1 MIITRDMLIL
11 AKAGNEKA
19 TELILA
25 ALEPTLRRMATR
37 LAKHLDQ
44 DDVLQVARIKVWRGL
59 ALVELSRSERSIQG
73 YLLAIAA
80 NEMRE
85 EVRRDKVQRPRNF
98 SDCELLTRGRMP
110 GTEDIEM
117 VQDALLARDKRLAP
131 VVVPPSEA
139 LDRALSNVLRQYLKF
154 IRLEATIRGAHKA
167 LAARKKIN
175 SMVAS
180 GAFAKAAS
188 DLRTRY
194 PGGPAELLKK

>member
-1 MIITRDMLIL
+1 MIITRDLVIL

-19 TELILA
+19 VEAVLA

-98 SDCELLTRGRMP
+98 SDCELLTRGRRP
-110 GTEDIEM
+110 EH
-117 VQDALLARDKRLAP
+117 DKRLAP